1 MKKGTIMSQAAAALS
16 ADTDAD
22 AIASILSDGPVIPV
36 IVIEDVA
43 HAVPLAQ
50 ALVAGGVRV
59 LEVTL
64 RTEAALESIRR
75 IRAEVPDAIVGAGT
89 VLTPANLQAVAAV
102 GAAFAVSP
110 GATPTLLDA
119 AAGSPVP
126 LLPGTATAS
135 EVMAVLERGYTY
147 MKLFPAEAA
156 GGVALLSSL
165 ASPLPA
171 ARFCPTGGIDPEKAK
186 RYLALPNVVCVGGSW
201 LVPRQAVKQGDW
213 ERITELARASLG
225 LKEGRA

>member
-1 MKKGTIMSQAAAALS
+1 MTARNI
-16 ADTDAD
+16 AD
-22 AIASILSDGPVIPV
+22 ILADGPVIPV

-43 HAVPLAQ
+43 HAVPLAK

-64 RTEAALESIRR
+64 RTDAGLESIRR
-75 IRAEVPDAIVGAGT
+75 MIAEVPDAIVGAGT
-89 VLTPANLQAVAAV
+89 VLNGAQLDEVAKL

-110 GATPTLLDA
+110 GATASLLDA
-119 AAGSPVP
+119 AKGSPVT

-135 EVMAVLERGYTY
+135 EMMVMLERGYGY

-156 GGVALLSSL
+156 GGVELLSSL
-165 ASPLPA
+165 SSPLPA
-171 ARFCPTGGIDPEKAK
+171 AKFCPTGGIDPEKAQ

-201 LVPRQAVKQGDW
+201 LVPRDAVRQGDW
-213 ERITELARASLG
+213 ARITELARGTGTLRKGA
-225 LKEGRA
+225 GR

>member
-1 MKKGTIMSQAAAALS
+1 MATRDIAAVLA
-16 ADTDAD
+16 
-22 AIASILSDGPVIPV
+22 DGPVIPV

-43 HAVPLAQ
+43 HAVPLAK

-64 RTEAALESIRR
+64 RTEAGLEAMRR
-75 IRAEVPDAIVGAGT
+75 MLGEVPEAIVGAGT
-89 VLTPANLQAVAAV
+89 VLTGAQLEEVAAI

-110 GATPTLLDA
+110 GATKTLLDA
-119 AAGSPVP
+119 AQGSPVP

-135 EVMAVLERGYTY
+135 EVMQVLERGYTY
-147 MKLFPAEAA
+147 MKLFPAEPA
-156 GGVALLSSL
+156 GGVELLSSL

-186 RYLALPNVVCVGGSW
+186 RYLALSNVVCVGGSW
-201 LVPRQAVKQGDW
+201 LVPRDALRQGDW
-213 ERITELARASLG
+213 ARITELARGTAG
-225 LKEGRA
+225 LRQGAGR

>member
-1 MKKGTIMSQAAAALS
+1 MP
-16 ADTDAD
+16 DAD
-22 AIASILSDGPVIPV
+22 AIGAILGLGPVVPV

-43 HAVPLAQ
+43 HAVPLAE

-59 LEVTL
+59 LEITL
-64 RTEAALESIRR
+64 RTEAGLESIRR
-75 IRAEVPDAIVGAGT
+75 IREAVPAAIVGAGT
-89 VLTPANLQAVAAV
+89 VLTGTQLAAVAAA
-102 GAAFAVSP
+102 GGAFAVSP
-110 GATPTLLDA
+110 GATASLLDA
-119 AAGSPVP
+119 AADSPVP

-135 EVMAVLERGYTY
+135 EVMTVLERGYTY
-147 MKLFPAEAA
+147 MKLFPAEPA

-201 LVPRQAVKQGDW
+201 LVPRDAVLQGDW
-213 ERITELARASLG
+213 GRITDLARATLG
-225 LKEGRA
+225 LRGGGAR

>member
-1 MKKGTIMSQAAAALS
+1 MTTKDIG
-16 ADTDAD
+16 
-22 AIASILSDGPVIPV
+22 AILADGPVIPV

-64 RTEAALESIRR
+64 RTEAGLESIRR
-75 IRAEVPDAIVGAGT
+75 MIAEVPDAIVGAGT
-89 VLTPANLQAVAAV
+89 VLTGAQLHSVAKL

-110 GATPTLLDA
+110 GATKALLDLA
-119 AAGSPVP
+119 TGSPTP

-135 EVMAVLERGYTY
+135 EVMTVLERGYKY
-147 MKLFPAEAA
+147 MKLFPAEAS
-156 GGVALLSSL
+156 GGIDLLSSL
-165 ASPLPA
+165 ASPLPM

-201 LVPRQAVKQGDW
+201 LVPREAVRQGDW
-213 ERITELARASLG
+213 ARITELARGTGALRKG
-225 LKEGRA
+225 AAQ

>member
-1 MKKGTIMSQAAAALS
+1 MATHDIAAVLA
-16 ADTDAD
+16 
-22 AIASILSDGPVIPV
+22 DGPVIPV

-43 HAVPLAQ
+43 QAVPLAK

-64 RTEAALESIRR
+64 RTKAGLESMRR
-75 IRAEVPDAIVGAGT
+75 MLGEVPEAIVGAGT
-89 VLTPANLQAVAAV
+89 VLNRTQLEEVAGI

-110 GATPTLLDA
+110 GATESLLDA
-119 AAGSPVP
+119 AQDSPVP

-135 EVMAVLERGYTY
+135 EVMQVLERGYEY

-156 GGVALLSSL
+156 GGVELLSSL

-171 ARFCPTGGIDPEKAK
+171 AKFCPTGGIDPEKAK

-201 LVPRQAVKQGDW
+201 LVPRDALRQGDW
-213 ERITELARASLG
+213 ARVTDLARGTSALR
-225 LKEGRA
+225 KAAA

>member
-1 MKKGTIMSQAAAALS
+1 MAEANS
-16 ADTDAD
+16 
-22 AIASILSDGPVIPV
+22 AIAGILAQGPVVPV

-43 HAVPLAQ
+43 HAVPLAK

-64 RTEAALESIRR
+64 RTGAGLESIRR
-75 IRAEVPDAIVGAGT
+75 MRAEVPDAIVGAGT
-89 VLTPANLQAVAAV
+89 VLTGAQLEEVAGV

-110 GATPTLLDA
+110 GATRSLLDA

-126 LLPGTATAS
+126 LLPGSATAS
-135 EVMAVLERGYTY
+135 EVMNLLERGYDH

-156 GGVALLSSL
+156 GGVELLSSL

-171 ARFCPTGGIDPEKAK
+171 AKFCPTGGIDVEKAK

-201 LVPRQAVKQGDW
+201 LVPRDAVRQGNW
-213 ERITELARASLG
+213 ARITGLARATAE
-225 LKEGRA
+225 LKVDRSR